1 MTSDSDQQNLRPP
14 PHVLIFPMP
23 VQGHLNS
30 MLNLSHLFCL
40 AEFDVTFIISDF
52 SHRRLLQHT
61 TVAATFARYPGFQF
75 LAFPDGLPEDHPRS
89 GHRAMEFMSSV
100 NNVTVP
106 LFKEMMIQENFL
118 ASATR
123 RPVTCF
129 VADGMLSF
137 AADFCE
143 ENGIPLICFRTA
155 TTSYFWALFR
165 FPQLLEAQEIPF
177 QGKSMDEL
185 IESIPGMEGFIR
197 RRDLP
202 SFYRV
207 DDLNDPVLKDIVA
220 VTMLIKR
227 ARVAIFNTCEDLE
240 GQIVAEVRKHVPR
253 VFSIGPIHEQVKY
266 RLTEKK
272 AESSIITA
280 SLWAEDRSC
289 IDWLDA
295 QPSKSVIYVSF
306 GSLALVTTEQVLEVL
321 HGLLDSSQRFLWVMR
336 PDSITAGNDGEDPVL
351 VELKELVKGKGLLVA
366 WAPQEKVL
374 NHPAVGGFMTHSGWN
389 STLESIAAGVPM
401 VCWPYFGD
409 QTTNSRF
416 VSEVWRIGLD
426 IKDTCDRKIIEKAI
440 RDLMEV
446 RKDEFMESSANL
458 AKLVKNTV
466 SKGGLSYDN
475 LDGLTQYIKSL
486 VI

>member
-1 MTSDSDQQNLRPP
+1 
-14 PHVLIFPMP
+14 MP

-129 VADGMLSF
+129 VAD
-137 AADFCE
+137 
-143 ENGIPLICFRTA
+143 
-155 TTSYFWALFR
+155 
-165 FPQLLEAQEIPF
+165 
-177 QGKSMDEL
+177 GKSMDEL